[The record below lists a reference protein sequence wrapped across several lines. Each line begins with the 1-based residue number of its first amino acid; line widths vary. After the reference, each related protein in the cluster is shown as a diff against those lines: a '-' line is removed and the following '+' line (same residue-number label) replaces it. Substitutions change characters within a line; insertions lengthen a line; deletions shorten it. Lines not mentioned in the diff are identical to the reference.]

1 MGNTFGEI
9 FRLTTWGESHGL
21 ALGCVLDGCPA
32 GLKITKEEI
41 QKELDRRKPKFK
53 NPASTKRK
61 EDDEVEILSGI
72 FEGVTTGAPISMI
85 IYNTD
90 QKSKDYNN
98 IKDIY
103 RPGHADL
110 AYEIKYGIRD
120 YRGGGRSSGRETA
133 CRVMGG
139 AIAKK
144 LLHTINN
151 TNIYA
156 YTKKIGPFEIPS
168 FMEWPPNLSLEEI
181 SKNNANCPDAKIAK
195 EMEEYIIQ
203 KKDIGDSVGGIV
215 EILIKN
221 PPIGLGEPCFD
232 KLHADL
238 GKALLS
244 IGTVKAFEIGA
255 GFDVAKMDGSE
266 NNDTYI
272 NAESPKQGVQLN
284 KNHAGGIQGGISI
297 GSDIIMR
304 VAVKPPSS
312 INKEQVTINKN
323 GESTKIKIEG
333 RHDACI
339 IPRFIPVA
347 EAMVALTLV
356 DHLLRNQCSQVFKK
370 S

>member
-9 FRLTTWGESHGL
+9 FRLTTWGESHGE
-21 ALGCVLDGCPA
+21 AIGAVLDGCPA
-32 GLKITKEEI
+32 GLEITEELI

-53 NPASTKRK
+53 NPASTSRK
-61 EDDEVEILSGI
+61 EEDEVEILSGI
-72 FEGVTTGAPISMI
+72 FEGKTTGAPISMI
-85 IYNTD
+85 IYNAD
-90 QKSKDYNN
+90 QKSQDYENLKN
-98 IKDIY
+98 LY

-120 YRGGGRSSGRETA
+120 HRGGGRSSGRETA

-139 AIAKK
+139 AIAKE
-144 LLHTINN
+144 LLKKVGKTEIF
-151 TNIYA
+151 A
-156 YTKKIGPFEIPS
+156 YTKKIGQFEIPA
-168 FMEWPPNLSLEEI
+168 FNNWPPELKIEHSLQ
-181 SKNNANCPDAKIAK
+181 NNVCCPDPEIAK
-195 EMEEYIIQ
+195 KMEAYIID
-203 KKDIGDSVGGIV
+203 KKEIGESVGGIV
-215 EILIKN
+215 EIIVKN

-255 GFDVAKMDGSE
+255 GFDVANMEGSL

-272 NAESPKQGVQLN
+272 TNNHPEKGVKLE
-284 KNHAGGIQGGISI
+284 KNYAGGIQGGISV
-297 GSDIIMR
+297 GPDIIMR

-312 INKEQVTINKN
+312 IGKEQ
-323 GESTKIKIEG
+323 STVDKAGKLTSVKIEG

-347 EAMVALTLV
+347 EAMVALTLA
-356 DHLLRNQCSQVFKK
+356 DHFLRDHATGIFRKN
-370 S
+370 